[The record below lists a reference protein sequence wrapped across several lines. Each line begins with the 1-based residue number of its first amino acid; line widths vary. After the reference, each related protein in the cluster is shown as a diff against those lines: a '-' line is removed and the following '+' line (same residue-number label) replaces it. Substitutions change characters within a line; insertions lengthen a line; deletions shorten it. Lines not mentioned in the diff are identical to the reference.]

1 MWVEI
6 LWPTFGLQNEIP
18 DEPVLFIK
26 PNSALTETI
35 TLPETSCRCEGEL
48 SFLIKNGALGAVA
61 FGLDLTLGEV
71 QNRLKAKGL
80 PWEKAK
86 AFNGSA
92 AFSPFVT
99 FDSQA
104 ELQLELWLNGRLQ
117 QSGGVALM
125 IHKPAEI
132 LTEIKRYFDLE
143 DYDVVMTGTPSG
155 VKELARGD
163 RLHGMV
169 KSGGRILVEREWLI
183 G

>member
-1 MWVEI
+1 
-6 LWPTFGLQNEIP
+6 
-18 DEPVLFIK
+18 
-26 PNSALTETI
+26 
-35 TLPETSCRCEGEL
+35 
-48 SFLIKNGALGAVA
+48 
-61 FGLDLTLGEV
+61 
-71 QNRLKAKGL
+71 
-80 PWEKAK
+80 
-86 AFNGSA
+86 
-92 AFSPFVT
+92 
-99 FDSQA
+99 
-104 ELQLELWLNGRLQ
+104 
-117 QSGGVALM
+117 M